1 MSTSPLSLQSVYH
14 GWDGFQASLVRAI
27 DPLSPE
33 QLAWRQRPEDRSVGE
48 IAAHIAFGRVDW
60 FQRMGAPRSAD
71 LAQRIAAVDQAAVAT
86 DAAAIVAWL
95 ADTWQMVEETLTQ
108 WTVEDLAVTYPHP
121 YRGTLYAVSRQWTIW
136 RILSHD
142 IYHGGQLTVLLGA
155 QGIEPF
161 ELAALGGH
169 LTEPAVIG
177 PA

>member
-1 MSTSPLSLQSVYH
+1 LSTSPLSLQSVYH

-71 LAQRIAAVDQAAVAT
+71 LAQRIAAVDQAAVAA
-86 DAAAIVAWL
+86 DAAAIVDWL
-95 ADTWQMVEETLTQ
+95 TDTWQMVAETLAQ
-108 WTVEDLAVTYPHP
+108 WTVEDLATTYAHP
-121 YRGTLYAVSRQWTIW
+121 YRGTLYAVSHQWTIW

-142 IYHGGQLTVLLGA
+142 IYHGGQLTILLGA
-155 QGIEPF
+155 QDIEPF
-161 ELAALGGH
+161 ELGALGGH